1 MALSQAAVLELHS
14 DRQSLMPG
22 APGAG
27 VAPGGFDFSF
37 FMCALPPPGATPFA
51 FKAYEQVFAH
61 LYECST
67 DKAGAKLLVDRI
79 LARLARTDTKK
90 KT

>member
-1 MALSQAAVLELHS
+1 LRSTFDIPELTERFWQNAV
-14 DRQSLMPG
+14 RNPFYRPVKQ
-22 APGAG
+22 
-27 VAPGGFDFSF
+27 
-37 FMCALPPPGATPFA
+37 PGATPFA

-67 DKAGAKLLVDRI
+67 DKAGTKLLVDRI

-90 KT
+90 KA